1 MNEQSFYNNLLVSS
15 FLIAV
20 IVFIV
25 LFFFS
30 APYGRH
36 LRKGW
41 GPAISNKLAWIIMEV
56 PAPLIFAIYFYIGDN
71 RTIPALIFLGLW
83 EVHYIHRAL
92 IYPFSLRGDR
102 RMPVL
107 VLSFGLLFNV
117 MNAYLNGKYI
127 FSLSNEYTNSWLIDV
142 RFICGVVLFVIG
154 FLINRAADQTLHSLR
169 KPGEDIYHIPQ
180 TGLYRWIS
188 CPNYFGEILI
198 WTGWALATWS
208 LPGLAFAVWTVA
220 NLAPRARSHHTWY
233 LENFPDYPSDRK
245 VLLPRLW

>member
-1 MNEQSFYNNLLVSS
+1 MNEQSFYSNLLVVS

-20 IVFIV
+20 IVFVV

-36 LRKGW
+36 IRKGW
-41 GPAISNKLAWIIMEV
+41 GPAISNKLAWIIMEL
-56 PAPLIFAIYFYIGDN
+56 PAPLIFAIYFYTGDN
-71 RTIPALIFLGLW
+71 RTIPVLIFLGLW
-83 EVHYIHRAL
+83 EVHYIHRAF
-92 IYPFSLRGDR
+92 IYPFGLRGDK

-107 VLSFGLLFNV
+107 VVGFGLFFNV

-127 FSLSNEYTNSWLIDV
+127 FTFSSVYTNSWMIDY
-142 RFICGVVLFVIG
+142 RFICGVVLFVVG
-154 FLINRAADQTLHSLR
+154 FLVNRSADQTLHNLR
-169 KPGEDIYHIPQ
+169 KPGEDIYQIPQ

-208 LPGLAFAVWTVA
+208 LPGLAFAVWTFA
-220 NLAPRARSHHTWY
+220 NLAPRARSHHAWY

-245 VLLPRLW
+245 VLLPRVW